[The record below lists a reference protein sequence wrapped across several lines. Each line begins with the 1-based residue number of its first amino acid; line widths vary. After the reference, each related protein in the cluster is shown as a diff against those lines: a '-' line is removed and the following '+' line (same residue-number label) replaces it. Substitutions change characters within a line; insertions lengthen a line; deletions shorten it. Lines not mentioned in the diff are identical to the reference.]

1 MSDSSQPR
9 DADAPDRPL
18 QGRTA
23 LVTGASAGIG
33 AATARALHQAGAALV
48 LAARRRERLEALADE
63 LGGARVVALDVTD
76 WPATE
81 AALAPLEIDVCVA
94 NAGLGLGLEPL
105 QAGDPADWSRM
116 LDTNVK
122 GLLHTVRAVAPGMVA
137 RGRGDVV
144 LIGSVAGRQVY
155 PNGNVYCASKWAV
168 RGIYEAL
175 RLDLPQPEIRISTVD
190 PGMVKTD
197 FSLVRFHGDAER
209 AAGVY
214 AGVEHLNPEDVAD
227 AVRYIVT
234 RPPHVNIGE
243 LVIWASAQAST
254 TRVKR
259 EG

>member
-1 MSDSSQPR
+1 
-9 DADAPDRPL
+9 
-18 QGRTA
+18 
-23 LVTGASAGIG
+23 
-33 AATARALHQAGAALV
+33 
-48 LAARRRERLEALADE
+48 
-63 LGGARVVALDVTD
+63 
-76 WPATE
+76 
-81 AALAPLEIDVCVA
+81 
-94 NAGLGLGLEPL
+94 
-105 QAGDPADWSRM
+105 M

-190 PGMVKTD
+190 PGLVKTD

-254 TRVKR
+254 TRVQRHGLASASFRTPFCFITPPVATHPPAPPFPAGEIKQPGSR
-259 EG
+259 NDAEA